1 MELGDLRGHR
11 VLDAGTGTGAFAAA
25 LAERWAAKVW
35 GVDPSPEMLEVAR
48 ARVPSSVG
56 LKQGWAEALPFR
68 DGWFER
74 VVMRLVAHLVDRPVA
89 FAEAARVLGP
99 DGRLVVATFD
109 HEHFER
115 YWLNRFFPSLL
126 RLDRERFPT
135 AEQLQEELADA
146 GLEPQPPVPAVPHGE
161 PPRPVDV
168 AVAEHA
174 GPSRAE
180 PQRAVETP
188 QHEGLAR
195 AEAEL
200 PERSEYELRWLL
212 ATARRP

>member
-1 MELGDLRGHR
+1 LPQTKRRTPTTYGIPPIPPDTPDFGELASSYDELRPQDANWWELAERLVELGDLRGRR

-89 FAEAARVLGP
+89 FAEAALP
-99 DGRLVVATFD
+99 DGGAAAGGARRRRARAAAAGAARPAREPRARRGARAHPRWLHLD
-109 HEHFER
+109 H
-115 YWLNRFFPSLL
+115 P
-126 RLDRERFPT
+126 
-135 AEQLQEELADA
+135 
-146 GLEPQPPVPAVPHGE
+146 
-161 PPRPVDV
+161 PPRR
-168 AVAEHA
+168 
-174 GPSRAE
+174 GR
-180 PQRAVETP
+180 
-188 QHEGLAR
+188 
-195 AEAEL
+195 
-200 PERSEYELRWLL
+200 
-212 ATARRP
+212 ARRGPRPR